1 MAVDVIPRA
10 ITERVREALADT
22 PVVVIN
28 GARQVGKS
36 TLVRGL
42 AYPGSAEVVTFD
54 DPLVRA
60 AAQRDPRG
68 FLQRDVGTLVID
80 EAQLVPE
87 IFRVVKAEV
96 DLDRRPGR
104 FILTGSSRLLAAP
117 DMADSLV
124 GRVEVLELSPFTQA
138 ELDRTAERFIDTVF
152 DSPRDLIR
160 QGSVDRS
167 EIIAR
172 VCRGGFPDAH
182 ARSDARRSRW
192 FDSYVITTV
201 ERVVRELAELERLAE
216 IPRLLQLCAAR
227 TAQEVNVASISG
239 ELGIPVRTVSGY
251 VARLETAFL
260 LQLVP
265 AWSTN
270 LSAKVVRKP
279 KLVVIDSGLAAH
291 LIGATPAQIT
301 RQPDLFGPLLE
312 TFVCGEIRRQL
323 TWSRTRAPSC

>member
-1 MAVDVIPRA
+1 MNVDVIPRA
-10 ITERVREALADT
+10 ITERVHEALADT

-36 TLVRGL
+36 TLVRGF

-124 GRVEVLELSPFTQA
+124 GRVEVLELSPFTQGANVREFAYNGLGQCVQCDQGDSHLVFTCDSLGHQLSEHHNGYGVTRMAVKSASPLATYKSQLAAFGPGFESLSLPARQQAVKDSIAAANITALPQAPTGQHIATDLMAFWFRSA
-138 ELDRTAERFIDTVF
+138 EATDFCYQR
-152 DSPRDLIR
+152 SIR
-160 QGSVDRS
+160 RYD
-167 EIIAR
+167 
-172 VCRGGFPDAH
+172 CRGF
-182 ARSDARRSRW
+182 
-192 FDSYVITTV
+192 
-201 ERVVRELAELERLAE
+201 
-216 IPRLLQLCAAR
+216 Q
-227 TAQEVNVASISG
+227 
-239 ELGIPVRTVSGY
+239 
-251 VARLETAFL
+251 
-260 LQLVP
+260 
-265 AWSTN
+265 
-270 LSAKVVRKP
+270 SA
-279 KLVVIDSGLAAH
+279 G
-291 LIGATPAQIT
+291 Q
-301 RQPDLFGPLLE
+301 QPPPLK
-312 TFVCGEIRRQL
+312 G
-323 TWSRTRAPSC
+323 